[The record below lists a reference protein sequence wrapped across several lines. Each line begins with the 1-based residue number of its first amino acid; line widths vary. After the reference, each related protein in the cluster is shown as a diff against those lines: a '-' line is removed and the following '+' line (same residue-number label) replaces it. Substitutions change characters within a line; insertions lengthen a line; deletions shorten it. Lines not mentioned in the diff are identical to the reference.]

1 MGFDQVIGVFLRL
14 FAALDLGSSSA
25 VYVTKVFEGFVTKLK
40 LSGLVGFVLAS
51 PWWMFEVLA
60 FVFPGLKKREKKI
73 LAIGLLASVILA
85 VFGVGFGY
93 TVILPTSLAFLT
105 GAGFIPEQAG
115 MMLSYEHSVFY
126 VVKFLV
132 YSVVMFQ
139 LPVVLELLM
148 VFNVVNRKALFR
160 ASRYVIVVIFV
171 LSAIVTPPDFISQI
185 GLAGPLIVLY
195 VVTIL
200 IAKLCKFGEG

>member
-1 MGFDQVIGVFLRL
+1 
-14 FAALDLGSSSA
+14 
-25 VYVTKVFEGFVTKLK
+25 
-40 LSGLVGFVLAS
+40 
-51 PWWMFEVLA
+51 
-60 FVFPGLKKREKKI
+60 
-73 LAIGLLASVILA
+73 
-85 VFGVGFGY
+85 
-93 TVILPTSLAFLT
+93 
-105 GAGFIPEQAG
+105 
-115 MMLSYEHSVFY
+115 MLSYEHSVFY

-195 VVTIL
+195 FVTIL
-200 IAKLCKFGEG
+200 IAKLCKFGE